1 MTPERFR
8 EIAASDPERA
18 NAMVT
23 TAMGWLPS
31 RDCHG
36 KLWCWERGRSEVSRS
51 TPPPYLTAAGPDR
64 WKWWGELIEA
74 VFALDFDV
82 CMERDNLDA
91 PREYCIAHY
100 GYDAQV
106 NDSLPLALGCALAA
120 AGMIEVAE
128 RPEGSKP

>member
-1 MTPERFR
+1 MTPERFK
-8 EIAASDPERA
+8 EIAASDPKRA
-18 NAMVT
+18 DALVAE
-23 TAMGWLPS
+23 AMGWHKA
-31 RDCHG
+31 DG
-36 KLWCWERGRSEVSRS
+36 GWVRGEWHVFGNA
-51 TPPPYLTAAGPDR
+51 PPPYLTAAGPDR